1 MKLKKNIRTGH
12 YCVLVPVPSEGARKK
27 HKWISVGATSRARAE
42 AIISEASVDRL
53 ILLAQAQALTA
64 DAISVVTTGRRFTCD
79 DILTAWEQDA
89 FMSLSAVTIDS
100 YKTSIT
106 TLFDRVGC
114 RRHPLPAL
122 KRNHLDSYINEEGT
136 KASTRH
142 GRLAALRSF
151 WGFAQ
156 NNAYV
161 TGNIAETVRVRRKDM
176 THKQQEKEG
185 AIPLTEDEYRILITS
200 PKVSKFWRRAIILGY
215 WVGLRI
221 GDVARLDVASLGDDS
236 IKVWTHKRSKRI
248 ELPLSD
254 PLIGSHELRQ
264 VVAELRAETKEG
276 YCFPD
281 QQAIIDSK
289 QRNLL
294 SMQAI
299 RLMEAHGVDFKS
311 FHSLRSSCA
320 QRWDAAGK
328 TLLEIGKLLAHSPNS
343 PETTEGYINS

>member
-1 MKLKKNIRTGH
+1 MYDVLIPCPSANKRKKN
-12 YCVLVPVPSEGARKK
+12 
-27 HKWISVGATSRARAE
+27 KWISTGTNSRTRALEVVAE
-42 AIISEASVDRL
+42 AGVDRL
-53 ILLAQAQALTA
+53 ALLAQAGALTA
-64 DAISVVTTGRRFTCD
+64 SAISVVTTGRKFSALD
-79 DILTAWEQDA
+79 VLNAWEQEIVMDVAPATLATYKAQLLA
-89 FMSLSAVTIDS
+89 FFDSLGGA
-100 YKTSIT
+100 KQ
-106 TLFDRVGC
+106 
-114 RRHPLPAL
+114 PLPWF
-122 KRNHLDSYINEEGT
+122 KRHHIDNHINGGDD

-142 GRLAALRSF
+142 TKLAAIRSL

-156 NNAYV
+156 NNAYI
-161 TGNIAETVRVRRKDM
+161 TGNIAETVRVRQRSM
-176 THKQQEKEG
+176 THKQKEREG

-215 WVGLRI
+215 WVGMRI
-221 GDVARLDVASLGDDS
+221 GDVARFQVESIGEDS

-264 VVAELRAETKEG
+264 VLAELRAEVKEG
-276 YCFPD
+276 YCFPE

-299 RLMEAHGVDFKS
+299 RLCESHGIDFKS

-320 QRWDAAGK
+320 QRWEAAGK
-328 TLLEIGKLLAHSPNS
+328 TLLEIGKLLAHADE
-343 PETTEGYINS
+343 ETTQKYIDA